1 MLNIDSYKQQ
11 VDETTKKVLH
21 ILDDPG
27 WVEKEKKT
35 EITFYTRSVAGSSFN
50 QIKSVVTIPTTLD
63 KLYEE
68 LKKVVPVNDETPKE
82 KRDGFLERC
91 ILSEIDEQTAFY
103 YIALETSSRFV
114 SPRDFL
120 TIQRVIPNLDEKVIL
135 IRTSIIDDTIKPEV
149 KGRVRGNMFFQAYIG
164 EEENG
169 IVKLS
174 FLVHAD
180 PCGSVPAMIYN
191 TVATKQGENALKI
204 KKALMK

>member
-35 EITFYTRSVAGSSFN
+35 GITFYTRSVAGSSFN

-68 LKKVVPVNDETPKE
+68 LKKVVPVNGETPKE

-114 SPRDFL
+114 LSVRNKMKFVPHREIAPVHSSVL
-120 TIQRVIPNLDEKVIL
+120 S
-135 IRTSIIDDTIKPEV
+135 SIIV
-149 KGRVRGNMFFQAYIG
+149 Q
-164 EEENG
+164 
-169 IVKLS
+169 
-174 FLVHAD
+174 
-180 PCGSVPAMIYN
+180 
-191 TVATKQGENALKI
+191 
-204 KKALMK
+204 